1 MSGKHLCIH
10 GHFYQPPR
18 ENPWLGMIE
27 YQPSAY
33 PYHDWNERVTRECYG
48 PNTRARLE
56 ADEGRILKLV
66 NNYEYMNF
74 DFGPTLLSWLEKA
87 HPWIYGEILAADQA
101 SRRRYDGHGN
111 AMAQVYNHIIMPL
124 ANTRDKRTQIRW
136 GLADF
141 ARRFGR
147 PAEGM
152 WLAETALDSESLAL
166 MAEEGVRFTV
176 LAPTQAGAVRALG
189 DSAKAWKDV
198 SGGDI
203 DTTRAYRV
211 FPRGGQSPFIDVF
224 FFDPELSKA
233 VAYEK
238 ILASGSDFLARLEK
252 GNGAKRERARL
263 VNIATDGE
271 SYGHHFKFGDMALA
285 WLFDHLEQQGEM
297 ELTNYACFLE
307 DFPPEEEVR
316 ILENTSWSCA
326 HGVERWRS
334 DCGCNINHR
343 EGWNQAW
350 RGPLREAM
358 DWLSGEL
365 ADLFEE
371 QGGKLFKDPWAA
383 RDDYVLVLLDPSPEN
398 RDRFLERHLI
408 KEPDRGDRVGAFELM
423 ESQRMALYMYTSC
436 GWFFDDIA
444 GLEATQVLMY
454 ADRAINLVRRW
465 SHADLESGFLSIISR
480 ARSNDPAFGD
490 GTAIFDELVKKRRM
504 SAGRITA
511 NHVFARLFHG
521 GHEEGFFRGRVQPVQ
536 EKDEHMR
543 DPGGATGEI
552 LVSDPMTG
560 KGEKITFSAK
570 GNSPADFECH
580 VRSEGGGGETYTV
593 HDIAPETRKML
604 MKSTA
609 RNMMDQVSRSASE
622 QDLRFLF
629 SLIPPSED
637 ISEEIKQPLPGG
649 LEDILR
655 IFLRVRI
662 LGLPETPEAMSEEV
676 NAIREVIRNASRWN
690 CSLQVDDPET
700 RKKGKD
706 LVNGLMHQIGE
717 GAEAAVMTILTQFLD
732 MADALSLEMGLW
744 ECQNYYWDFS
754 TNEGFMERLSPE
766 QAKAFGTLGHRLG
779 FMI

>member
-1 MSGKHLCIH
+1 MSENYLCIH

-18 ENPWLGMIE
+18 ENPWLEEIE
-27 YQPSAY
+27 YQPSAS

-56 ADEGRILKLV
+56 ADGGKILKLL
-66 NNYEYMNF
+66 NNYASMSF
-74 DFGPTLLSWLEKA
+74 DFGPTLLSWLERT
-87 HPWIYGEILAADQA
+87 HPWIYREILAADRE
-101 SRRRYDGHGN
+101 SRRRYHGHGN

-124 ANTRDKRTQIRW
+124 ATIRDKQTQIRW

-141 ARRFGR
+141 ARRFDR

-152 WLAETALDSESLAL
+152 WLAETAVDSESLAL

-176 LAPTQAGAVRALG
+176 LAPTQAGAIRALG
-189 DSAKAWKDV
+189 GGSAETWKDV
-198 SGGDI
+198 SGGKI

-224 FFDPELSKA
+224 FFDRELSKA
-233 VAYEK
+233 VAYDK

-252 GNGAKRERARL
+252 GNEAEREGARL

-285 WLFDHLEQQGEM
+285 WLFDHLAQQGELT
-297 ELTNYACFLE
+297 LTNYACFLE
-307 DFPPEEEVR
+307 QFPPEEEVR
-316 ILENTSWSCA
+316 ILEKTSWSCA

-334 DCGCNINHR
+334 DCGCNVNQL

-350 RGPLREAM
+350 RAPLREAM

-365 ADLFEE
+365 AGILKE
-371 QGGKLFKDPWAA
+371 QGERLFKDPWAA
-383 RDDYVLVLLDPSPEN
+383 RDEYILVLLDPSPEN

-408 KEPDRGDRVGAFELM
+408 KGLDQGERVEAFELM

-444 GLEATQVLMY
+444 GLEARQVLMY
-454 ADRAINLVRRW
+454 ADRAMNLVRRW
-465 SHADLESGFLSIISR
+465 SRSDLETSFLSIISK

-490 GTAIFDELVKKRRM
+490 GAAVFDELVKKRRM
-504 SAGRITA
+504 PASRITA

-521 GHEEGFFRGRVQPVQ
+521 GHEEGFFRGRVEPVE
-536 EKDEHMR
+536 EKDDRYSES
-543 DPGGATGEI
+543 GEATGEI

-560 KGEKITFSAK
+560 KREKISFSAR
-570 GNSPADFECH
+570 GISPADFECH
-580 VRSEGGGGETYTV
+580 VRSEGGGEIYTF
-593 HDIAPETRKML
+593 HDIAPSTMKML

-629 SLIPPSED
+629 SLSPPSEE
-637 ISEEIKQPLPGG
+637 ISGEIKEPLPDG

-662 LGLPETPEAMSEEV
+662 LGFPETPKAISREV
-676 NAIREVIRNASRWN
+676 NVIREVIRNVSGWD

-700 RKKGKD
+700 RVRSKE
-706 LVNGLMHQIGE
+706 LVNGMMHQIGA
-717 GAEAAVMTILTQFLD
+717 GAETAVMRVLTQFLD
-732 MADALSLEMGLW
+732 MADALSLKMDLW
-744 ECQNYYWDFS
+744 ECQNYYWDLS
-754 TNEGFMERLSPE
+754 TAEAFTERLSPE
-766 QAKAFGTLGHRLG
+766 QAKAYKKLGKRLG
-779 FMI
+779 FLI